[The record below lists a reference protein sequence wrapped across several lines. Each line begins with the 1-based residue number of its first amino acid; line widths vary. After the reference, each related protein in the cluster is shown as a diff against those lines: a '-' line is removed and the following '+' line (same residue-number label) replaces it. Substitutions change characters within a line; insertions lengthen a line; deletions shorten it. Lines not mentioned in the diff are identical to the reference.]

1 MIRGR
6 RNTYIL
12 GEKRKVRSSAHRLRV
27 RIIVFSALLGLFAH
41 LLWSVGFITERTQHR
56 QALLDISR
64 IRHAA
69 RLFRA
74 DHGRCP
80 DNLEELASPPG
91 DTVYL
96 TTYTDPWGM
105 PYKLV
110 CPSRR
115 DPGGVDVLSGGPDR
129 SFSGKDTISSL

>member
-1 MIRGR
+1 MMKKPI
-6 RNTYIL
+6 YIL
-12 GEKRKVRSSAHRLRV
+12 GEKRRVRSRAHKVRVRL
-27 RIIVFSALLGLFAH
+27 ILFFSLLGLSVY
-41 LLWSVGFITERTQHR
+41 LIWSAAFINERTRTR

-80 DNLEELASPPG
+80 DSMDELVSPPD
-91 DTVYL
+91 DTMYL
-96 TTYTDPWGM
+96 KSTTDPWGK

-110 CPSRR
+110 CPAPY
-115 DPGGVDVLSGGPDR
+115 DPGGVEVLSGGPDR
-129 SFSGKDTISSL
+129 SFEGRDTISSL

>member
-1 MIRGR
+1 MK
-6 RNTYIL
+6 T
-12 GEKRKVRSSAHRLRV
+12 RLV
-27 RIIVFSALLGLFAH
+27 IFFSLLGLIIY
-41 LLWSVGFITERTQHR
+41 LLWSAGFISERTRMR

-80 DNLEELASPPG
+80 DNLEELAQPPG
-91 DTVYL
+91 DIKYL
-96 TTYTDPWGM
+96 TGYTDPWGQ
-105 PYKLV
+105 PYKLI
-110 CPSRR
+110 CPSRQ

-129 SFSGKDTISSL
+129 SFGGRDTISSL